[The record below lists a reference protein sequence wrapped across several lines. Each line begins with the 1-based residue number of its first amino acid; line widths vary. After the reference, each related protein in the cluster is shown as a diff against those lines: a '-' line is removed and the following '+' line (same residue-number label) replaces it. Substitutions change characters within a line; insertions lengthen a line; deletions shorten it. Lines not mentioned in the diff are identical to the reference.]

1 MTFQRAIENDETWKS
16 DVLETPDTLHG
27 TGLST
32 PRTHALTRGVL
43 RNVVVECYKE
53 WCGPCKAVVSSFRR
67 ISLDL
72 GDAPIKFYTVMR
84 GTWHPTTTTWHCF

>member
-32 PRTHALTRGVL
+32 PSHTCPDAWGFAQRSGGVL
-43 RNVVVECYKE
+43 QGMV
-53 WCGPCKAVVSSFRR
+53 W
-67 ISLDL
+67 
-72 GDAPIKFYTVMR
+72 TV
-84 GTWHPTTTTWHCF
+84 